1 MAAVRHFHV
10 LASRATLADPGLSDL
25 LTAHGAVYLD
35 VPFDKRW
42 ASVMGLYWNA
52 VYAAMQ
58 GNAGALT
65 ALTGVTVKDRNGN
78 SYRLLTD
85 INDILYVNDGMTRAE
100 LQAFNRTLYT
110 VREARRAS

>member
-1 MAAVRHFHV
+1 MAAVRQFNV

-25 LTAHGAVYLD
+25 LTAHGAVYLN

-52 VYAAMQ
+52 VGAAEK
-58 GNAGALT
+58 GNPAALT
-65 ALTGVTVKDRNGN
+65 ALTGVTVKDRDGTR
-78 SYRLLTD
+78 YRLLTD
-85 INDILYVNDGMTRAE
+85 INDIQYVKDGMSRAE
-100 LQAFNRTLYT
+100 LQDFNRTLYT

>member
-10 LASRATLADPGLSDL
+10 LASRATLADPGLADL
-25 LTAHGAVYLD
+25 LTAHGAVYED

-52 VYAAMQ
+52 IDAAMN

-65 ALTGVTVKDRNGN
+65 TLTGTTVRDRDGN
-78 SYRLLTD
+78 RYRLLTD
-85 INDILYVNDGMTRAE
+85 INDIQYSLDSMTRAE
-100 LQAFNRTLYT
+100 LQDFNRALYT